1 MKIISQH
8 IFPPF
13 AILTD
18 LRHRFEKKKKRK
30 LTKEERKLYVDKVS
44 AHINKIFSQS
54 SQNQEE
60 VSEERQQTKRMR
72 VEPPR
77 PALSG
82 RYWQQPKEKRKSKVN
97 SDDSLI
103 EFNEEVIM
111 DDQNK
116 NKFKKSNILLLLG
129 FFLESVKY
137 FQLFEV
143 QNTYCK
149 RDTLI

>member
-1 MKIISQH
+1 
-8 IFPPF
+8 
-13 AILTD
+13 
-18 LRHRFEKKKKRK
+18 
-30 LTKEERKLYVDKVS
+30 
-44 AHINKIFSQS
+44 
-54 SQNQEE
+54 
-60 VSEERQQTKRMR
+60 MR

-82 RYWQQPKEKRKSKVN
+82 RHWQQPKEKRKSKVN
-97 SDDSLI
+97 NDDSLV
-103 EFNEEVIM
+103 EFNEEVITI

-129 FFLESVKY
+129 FFLENVKY